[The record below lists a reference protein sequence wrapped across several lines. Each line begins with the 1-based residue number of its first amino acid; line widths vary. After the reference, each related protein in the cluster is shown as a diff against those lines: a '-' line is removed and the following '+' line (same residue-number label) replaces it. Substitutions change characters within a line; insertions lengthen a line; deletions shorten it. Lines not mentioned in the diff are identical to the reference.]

1 MNGRPRL
8 VREQELRMQ
17 INSKYSILGLGSG
30 LDINGIVNSLAQLE
44 SKPITRM
51 QSQRSQVASRMS
63 LMAQMKSA
71 LTGLKSVTSKLASGG
86 QVSKVSLTNSN
97 STIATL
103 TGANLAGTYTVG
115 VKQLASGMTIS
126 SKTFTSK
133 STDLNLSGAFYV
145 NGKEVTVDSGDTLDK
160 IATKINDADA
170 GVKARV
176 VGTAG
181 SYSLQMTTAQTGAA
195 ATISFS
201 GDRAHVAR
209 SLGFVT
215 GGDEIY
221 EQKPVSSTQNG
232 DDLKLR
238 DLFGKDVTVNVSV
251 GGTRI
256 GNLSDSDSYE
266 QLAQKMV
273 VGTVAN
279 TPVTVTTST
288 GLSVTSTGGDWKE
301 ALGRLTSTVTGKNQS
316 VEYKSYSDINLVTT
330 TMTASDT
337 VTGYTALGIA
347 NVVTQGQDAQYTW
360 NGETRTSASNTIK
373 NLPSGG
379 TLTLNSSGE
388 STVKVAIDSSSA
400 QGNLS
405 DLVSSFNAVL
415 SLASSNSKFN
425 SETYETGQFFGDS
438 RIQDTMN
445 SLRRTLEGPA
455 GGTSA
460 SEMGISFQSDGSIK
474 LDSAKLE
481 AALKAD
487 PSKVEKLFSDAQTGI
502 ASVLN
507 SKLTSLTAYGTG
519 MMDTMTKSMET
530 ELDHLDKDISAAQTR
545 VSQHK
550 EMLMSRYA
558 AMDKFVSRASSQ
570 QSQLESWTSSLS
582 TKNSSSSSSIFDNL
596 LG

>member
-1 MNGRPRL
+1 
-8 VREQELRMQ
+8 MQ

-44 SKPITRM
+44 SKPIARM

-145 NGKEVTVDSGDTLDK
+145 NGKEVTVDGGDTLDK

-195 ATISFS
+195 ATINFS

-221 EQKPVSSTQNG
+221 EQKPISSTQNG
-232 DDLKLR
+232 DDIKMR
-238 DLFGKDVTVNVSV
+238 DLFGKDVTVSVSV
-251 GGTRI
+251 AGTRI
-256 GNLSDSDSYE
+256 GNFSDSDTYQE
-266 QLAQKMV
+266 LAQRMV
-273 VGTVAN
+273 AGTVAN

-288 GLSVTSTGGDWKE
+288 GLTVTSTGGDWKE
-301 ALGRLTSTVTGKNQS
+301 ALGRLTSAATGKTQS
-316 VEYKSYSDINLVTT
+316 VQYNSYNDINLVTT
-330 TMTASDT
+330 TMATSDT
-337 VTGYTALGIA
+337 IAGYTSLSIA
-347 NVVTQGQDAQYTW
+347 NIVTQGQDAQYTW
-360 NGETRTSASNTIK
+360 NGETRTSATNTVT

-460 SEMGISFQSDGSIK
+460 SEMGISFQSDGTIK

-582 TKNSSSSSSIFDNL
+582 TKSSSSSSSIFDNL